1 MEEAV
6 EMVKVEKLQKQQDTA
21 LDKYRSTKDTKHLKT
36 IYKCIEERDKLLLS
50 KIKEI
55 KAKL

>member
-1 MEEAV
+1 MADIAK
-6 EMVKVEKLQKQQDTA
+6 MGKVGKLQQQQDTA
-21 LDKYRSTKDTKHLKT
+21 FHKYRSTKDTKHLKT

-55 KAKL
+55 RDKM

>member
-1 MEEAV
+1 MAEV
-6 EMVKVEKLQKQQDTA
+6 VKMVKVEKLQQQQDTA
-21 LDKYRSTKDTKHLKT
+21 LEKYRSTKDTKHLKT